1 MFKTSEWKR
10 TFSSNNYSNICDHV
24 QTPFIQKGL
33 NILETNKPKEKR
45 NTEEHRQK
53 TTILANTLQSFSAI
67 CSEVN
72 TICYEQYL
80 VFFNLHFTRN
90 KNPRWWRPF
99 KIDRTKHDEIHRRRC
114 SWKRKE
120 RYSKG
125 RKKEELERINEKKMA
140 VNKFKVEVRAAV
152 VVDRFEKL

>member
-1 MFKTSEWKR
+1 MLKISEWKR

-33 NILETNKPKEKR
+33 NILKTNKPKEKR
-45 NTEEHRQK
+45 VTEEHRQK
-53 TTILANTLQSFSAI
+53 TTISANTLQSISAI

-72 TICYEQYL
+72 TICHGQYP
-80 VFFNLHFTRN
+80 VSFNLHFTRN
-90 KNPRWWRPF
+90 KNPEWWRPF
-99 KIDRTKHDEIHRRRC
+99 KIDRTKHDEIRRRRC
-114 SWKRKE
+114 SWKREK

-125 RKKEELERINEKKMA
+125 RKKGELERIKGKKMA
-140 VNKFKVEVRAAV
+140 VNKFKVEVRATA